1 MLTFAC
7 KRFDDLTLRELYD
20 VLWLR
25 DAVFVVGQKITAE
38 SEIDGLDPQC
48 SHVLG
53 RDAQGR
59 IVATAR
65 LFLGDVPVKVGRIA
79 VHPDLQRQGLGT
91 DLMHFVD
98 SLIGERRAAMSAQAH
113 LTTWYASLGWQP
125 VGAVYSEADIPHQR
139 MVREPRAWA

>member
-38 SEIDGLDPQC
+38 SEVDGLDPQC

-53 RDAQGR
+53 RDADGR

-98 SLIGERRAAMSAQAH
+98 GVIGERRAAMSAQAH
-113 LTTWYASLGWQP
+113 LTAWYASLGWQP
-125 VGAVYSEADIPHQR
+125 IGAVYIEADIPHQR